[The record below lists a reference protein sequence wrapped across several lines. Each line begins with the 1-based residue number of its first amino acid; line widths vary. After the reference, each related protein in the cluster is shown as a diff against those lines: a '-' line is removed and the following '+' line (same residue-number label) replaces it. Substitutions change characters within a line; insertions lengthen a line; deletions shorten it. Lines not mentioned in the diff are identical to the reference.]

1 MNEQELREQI
11 IKSFVSAYERGGQAW
26 RTDYFSPD
34 EVDFSEEAK
43 ELLSLM
49 LKAVE
54 GTRLTD
60 EQISQAK
67 ADYANGTM
75 DAGYKAEHFKQK
87 NWGEAAILTAQ
98 LEAVKKVFGG
108 VK

>member
-11 IKSFVSAYERGGQAW
+11 AENLENELEITENIKFIF
-26 RTDYFSPD
+26 T
-34 EVDFSEEAK
+34 
-43 ELLSLM
+43 LM